1 MRVTDLGREHPI
13 TAGIEDFDLVTEQYW
28 VLHDDLIDVL
38 ATTTHPTQAVASVA
52 SAGHLTG
59 DLDPTVGCRA
69 HRRDDPG
76 TQPRRAGARGR
87 PYRDRE
93 GDGVGD
99 PHRVGVV
106 GLGVISRAYLDT
118 LADHPEVDIVAVADL
133 DASRSAAVA
142 ATIPGAEAMS
152 VERLLARPDVQ
163 TVLNL
168 TIPAAHADIS
178 LDTVD
183 AGKNVYGEKPLA
195 VTFPDGR
202 SIIDRAA
209 SAGVR
214 VGCAPD
220 TVLGTGTQTA
230 RAAIDGGLIGR
241 PMSASAVM
249 VTPGHERWHPNPDF
263 YYAPGG
269 GPLLDM
275 GPYYISALDPP
286 ARAGPG
292 GDRSRQSPARRA
304 RHRLGPPHR
313 PADPGGRWTPT
324 SPACSSTPTV
334 RSPPSRRASTA
345 SGTTAAPIEVH
356 GEAGTLAVPDPNYF
370 DGEVRLFALGDT
382 EWRALEPRAGYAEA
396 SRGIGLIDLVRADD
410 RASPAR

>member
-1 MRVTDLGREHPI
+1 M
-13 TAGIEDFDLVTEQYW
+13 
-28 VLHDDLIDVL
+28 
-38 ATTTHPTQAVASVA
+38 
-52 SAGHLTG
+52 
-59 DLDPTVGCRA
+59 
-69 HRRDDPG
+69 
-76 TQPRRAGARGR
+76 
-87 PYRDRE
+87 
-93 GDGVGD
+93 GD
-99 PHRVGVV
+99 PHRVGIV

-118 LADHPEVDIVAVADL
+118 LANHPAVSIAALADL

-142 ATIPGAEAMS
+142 ATIPGAEAVS

-178 LDTVD
+178 LGAID
-183 AGKNVYGEKPLA
+183 AGKNVYVEKPLA

-202 SIIDRAA
+202 SIIERAA

-241 PMSASAVM
+241 PLSASAVM

-275 GPYYISALDPP
+275 GPYYVSALVHLLGPVRAVVGAASRLRDERVIGSG
-286 ARAGPG
+286 ARAGQRIPVEVDTHVSG
-292 GDRSRQSPARRA
+292 VLE
-304 RHRLGPPHR
+304 H
-313 PADPGGRWTPT
+313 
-324 SPACSSTPTV
+324 
-334 RSPPSRRASTA
+334 A
-345 SGTTAAPIEVH
+345 SGALSTITTSFDGVVTTAAPIEVH
-356 GEAGTLAVPDPNYF
+356 GEAGTLALPDPNYF
-370 DGEVRLFALGDT
+370 DGEVRLFALGGT
-382 EWRALEPRAGYAEA
+382 EWRVLEPRAGYARA
-396 SRGIGLIDLVRADD
+396 SRGVGLVDLVRTDGQRPP
-410 RASPAR
+410 RAGGDVALHVLETMTALLRSAAEGRRIELTTVVQRPDPVPLTPVEDWAA